1 MDSSVLLG
9 LIVVGSIAAIYLY
22 TLFCWVLYVAAMNFA
37 RVEKSGVAIHPF
49 VRFNARLVWFAA
61 LPVDAALNVL
71 WSFLFLDIPREL
83 ILSPK
88 LKRLKVKGGWR
99 GKVATWVCRYV
110 LNPFDPDGHHC

>member
-1 MDSSVLLG
+1 MDVVSQSATTWARESRASATQPSVG
-9 LIVVGSIAAIYLY
+9 
-22 TLFCWVLYVAAMNFA
+22 
-37 RVEKSGVAIHPF
+37 EKSGVAIHPF